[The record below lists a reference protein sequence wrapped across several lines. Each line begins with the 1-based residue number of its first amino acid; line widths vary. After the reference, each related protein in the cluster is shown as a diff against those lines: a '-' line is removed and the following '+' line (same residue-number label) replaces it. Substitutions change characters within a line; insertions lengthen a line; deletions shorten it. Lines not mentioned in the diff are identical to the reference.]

1 MIARS
6 YLQDS
11 HKYEE
16 ESEYWL
22 SYAENLATEM
32 LQDEIDQ
39 HARFGRSTDT
49 MRMPALMKRIQVM
62 RIALFID
69 QDEIELAQQLLKE
82 MSSLEYTLQ
91 NQEKDTEMIL
101 SSLISI
107 VEKGTAEGEQALL
120 KAQKLAKELDSSYEY
135 RQWMLFPQFS
145 L

>member
-1 MIARS
+1 MTPLLFTSLKLAITSDKNTEILAPFLADFDDFLELDSEQELLLHLTKNPIVIKTVEMIARS

-69 QDEIELAQQLLKE
+69 
-82 MSSLEYTLQ
+82 
-91 NQEKDTEMIL
+91 
-101 SSLISI
+101 
-107 VEKGTAEGEQALL
+107 
-120 KAQKLAKELDSSYEY
+120 
-135 RQWMLFPQFS
+135 
-145 L
+145 